1 MKRFRVVFLRRIEFE
16 EFVFAETEEQ
26 AEELGWQQLG
36 DRDDP
41 EPYDTETKL
50 VGVEDC
56 DA

>member
-1 MKRFRVVFLRRIEFE
+1 MKRFRVVFLRRIE
-16 EFVFAETEEQ
+16 FAETEEQ
-26 AEELGWQQLG
+26 AEELGWQQLE

-56 DA
+56 DD